1 MTEAHKFYN
10 CPKCGLKKEAPPMN
24 EREESWYRFDH
35 ECICGHK
42 TSLSRSVVFEDK
54 DEPRRVSDIPLAFP
68 VWVENREPVYR
79 CQSVTCGAYALAR
92 HLDDRTKG
100 CACGASAMQCGDDV
114 AANQYRNIITMND
127 EYRADNKTLDAD
139 VRRLEGR
146 LAEADKSINRL
157 EAELERVRQAKA
169 EFATGYFLQTSRVQ
183 ECKDVID
190 AHVRHGAA
198 LEEVF
203 NAQLELLRTC
213 RKAGLDTH
221 VPRLEEIEDALN
233 EKPLDVEMVDGFS
246 AGDKVRVL
254 AQRFPSIPIGTL
266 GDVDSVWP
274 ELDSQP
280 IVVNIHGRGGSTRY
294 AFNVD
299 ELEKVEE
306 DIF

>member
-1 MTEAHKFYN
+1 MTEARKFYN
-10 CPKCGLKKEAPPMN
+10 CPKCGLKKEAPPEN

-42 TSLSRSVVFEDK
+42 KSLSRSVVFEDK
-54 DEPRRVSDIPLAFP
+54 DEPRQVSDIPLPFP
-68 VWVENREPVYR
+68 VWVEKREPVYR

-100 CACGASAMQCGDDV
+100 CPCGASVMQCGDDV

-127 EYRADNKTLDAD
+127 EYRAENKTLHAD

-146 LAEADKSINRL
+146 LLEINRL
-157 EAELERVRQAKA
+157 KADLERVRQAKA

-183 ECKDVID
+183 QCKDVID

-203 NAQLELLRTC
+203 HAQLELLRTC

-221 VPRLEEIEDALN
+221 VPRLDELGRNDDE
-233 EKPLDVEMVDGFS
+233 PLDVDMVGGFG

-254 AQRFPSIPIGTL
+254 VQRFPSIPVGTL

-274 ELDSQP
+274 ALDSQP
-280 IVVNIHGRGGSTRY
+280 IVVNIHGRGGGTRY
-294 AFNVD
+294 AFNAD
-299 ELEKVEE
+299 ELERVEE
-306 DIF
+306 DVF